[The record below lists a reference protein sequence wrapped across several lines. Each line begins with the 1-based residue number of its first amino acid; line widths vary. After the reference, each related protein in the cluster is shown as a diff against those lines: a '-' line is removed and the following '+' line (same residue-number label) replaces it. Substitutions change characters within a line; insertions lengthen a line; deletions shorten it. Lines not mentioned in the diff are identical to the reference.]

1 MDEKINLCYQYWLNN
16 LKSIST
22 DDYQSLLS
30 IKDEKTITDLF
41 FKDLTFGT
49 GGLRGVMGLGS
60 NRLNFY
66 TIYRATHGLALY
78 LKSKKQYPKIV
89 IGYDSRK
96 NSFEFAFLV
105 AKVMSNL
112 GIESYLF
119 KELIPTPI
127 VSYAIRKLK
136 ADGGVIITS
145 SHNPREYNGYKVYN
159 DEGSQITLK
168 AAQEITTRINSID
181 LFKDYLSLTSLGE
194 TTRIHYIDEKLI
206 DDFIQS
212 TLRVSLLNDFSP
224 KDVNIVYTP
233 LNGTGLKP
241 VLTIL
246 EKAGFKHVSVPA
258 LQRDPDENFTTC
270 PFPNPELKE
279 ALTLGIQLCHE
290 VNADLLLATDPDCD
304 RCGIGVKYHDQFLL
318 LSGNEVAILLL
329 NFFLETKD
337 CSQKELVHSIV
348 STSLVDHIADKNGI
362 EVKHVLTGFKYI
374 GEEINRLEKEGQ
386 TDRFLFGF
394 EESYGYLTNTEVRD
408 KDAVNAA
415 LIIAEMFYYYKV
427 RGINLIDKLEE
438 IYQLYCYNKNILL
451 WHTFAGKNGMEF
463 MNETMHALR
472 QMSFCQL
479 DEFFHSTV
487 IQIDDFLVGKQITS
501 ENKQTELTLPQS
513 DVLIFYFNDGARLAI
528 RPSGTEPKLKCYIEV
543 ICKEKNKV
551 EEKLAFYQKAFERI
565 IGEKHEE
572 HL

>member
-136 ADGGVIITS
+136 ADGGVVITS

-337 CSQKELVHSIV
+337 CSQKEIVHSIV

-438 IYQLYCYNKNILL
+438 IYQLYGYNKNILL

>member
-136 ADGGVIITS
+136 ADGGVIITA

-337 CSQKELVHSIV
+337 CSQKEIVHSIV

-438 IYQLYCYNKNILL
+438 IYQLYGYNKNILL

>member
-136 ADGGVIITS
+136 ADGGVIITA

-159 DEGSQITLK
+159 DDGSQITLK

-337 CSQKELVHSIV
+337 CNQKEIVHSIV

-438 IYQLYCYNKNILL
+438 IYQLYGYNKNILL

>member
-1 MDEKINLCYQYWLNN
+1 MDKKINLCYQYWLNN

-337 CSQKELVHSIV
+337 CSKKEIVHSIV

-438 IYQLYCYNKNILL
+438 IYQLYGYNKNILL

>member
-136 ADGGVIITS
+136 ADGGVIITA

-337 CSQKELVHSIV
+337 CNQKEIVHSIV

-438 IYQLYCYNKNILL
+438 IYQLYGYNKNILL

>member
-1 MDEKINLCYQYWLNN
+1 MDKKINLCYQYWLNN

-136 ADGGVIITS
+136 ADGGVIITA

-337 CSQKELVHSIV
+337 CNQKEIVHSIV

-438 IYQLYCYNKNILL
+438 IYQLYGYNKNILL

>member
-337 CSQKELVHSIV
+337 CSQKEIVHSIV

-438 IYQLYCYNKNILL
+438 IYQLYGYNKNILL

>member
-337 CSQKELVHSIV
+337 CSQKEIVHSIV

-427 RGINLIDKLEE
+427 REINLIDKLEE
-438 IYQLYCYNKNILL
+438 IYQLYGYNKNILL

>member
-1 MDEKINLCYQYWLNN
+1 
-16 LKSIST
+16 
-22 DDYQSLLS
+22 
-30 IKDEKTITDLF
+30 
-41 FKDLTFGT
+41 
-49 GGLRGVMGLGS
+49 
-60 NRLNFY
+60 
-66 TIYRATHGLALY
+66 
-78 LKSKKQYPKIV
+78 
-89 IGYDSRK
+89 
-96 NSFEFAFLV
+96 
-105 AKVMSNL
+105 MSNL

-329 NFFLETKD
+329 NFFLERLQ
-337 CSQKELVHSIV
+337 QKGNR
-348 STSLVDHIADKNGI
+348 SLHCIHISC
-362 EVKHVLTGFKYI
+362 
-374 GEEINRLEKEGQ
+374 R
-386 TDRFLFGF
+386 
-394 EESYGYLTNTEVRD
+394 SYCR
-408 KDAVNAA
+408 
-415 LIIAEMFYYYKV
+415 
-427 RGINLIDKLEE
+427 
-438 IYQLYCYNKNILL
+438 
-451 WHTFAGKNGMEF
+451 
-463 MNETMHALR
+463 
-472 QMSFCQL
+472 
-479 DEFFHSTV
+479 
-487 IQIDDFLVGKQITS
+487 
-501 ENKQTELTLPQS
+501 
-513 DVLIFYFNDGARLAI
+513 
-528 RPSGTEPKLKCYIEV
+528 
-543 ICKEKNKV
+543 
-551 EEKLAFYQKAFERI
+551 
-565 IGEKHEE
+565 
-572 HL
+572 